1 MTAGDLIRRE
11 LENGASELGLAK
23 RLAGTSDDGDAEVKR
38 WRYIVRRAGSGS
50 EPQATNVAQIARVFK
65 VKAGKLERR
74 PQARQ
79 LGRQA
84 ELEAEVLRLA
94 GDVKRLAHRV
104 SALERRAQRESQVR
118 AKAAKS

>member
-11 LENGASELGLAK
+11 LENGATELGLAK
-23 RLAGTSDDGDAEVKR
+23 RLAGTTDDSSAEVKR
-38 WRYIVRRAGSGS
+38 WRYVVRRAGRGS
-50 EPQATNVAQIARVFK
+50 EPQEANITRVATVF
-65 VKAGKLERR
+65 KAGKLERR
-74 PQARQ
+74 PRVRQ

-104 SALERRAQRESQVR
+104 SALERRAQRGSQVR
-118 AKAAKS
+118 AKAAKR